1 METVVQT
8 PPAEPELHLLTDW
21 GETGG
26 AARRRKA
33 AVGTVLVHIAL
44 IGLLMA
50 VPASVMMPP
59 DNPFHEVEPL
69 VMPLAPTPLTQKAP
83 NRGKVMAEFQVQPSA
98 PRPKLQAPV
107 GPPPQPHQIP
117 RPAVIPQAPAPQTSA
132 QVKLPDAPAM
142 VAQVKP
148 QVKSDLPGLGQIP
161 VPPPQIQTEEKPK
174 LELENAPRRPQQAV
188 PTGRVPMPSTSVEQT
203 VQGMMHGQGL
213 GGPVR
218 VGDDGAFDST
228 VYGGINSPPAP
239 GIQGAGLE
247 LRSDPM
253 GVDFRPYLQAILA
266 VVRRNWMAVLP
277 ESARMGLRGKV
288 ALQIAIVRDGS
299 VARLVYS
306 ERSSSHALDE
316 AAVAGVSASNPLPPL
331 PPEFKG
337 ERIVVQF
344 NFVYNMPRR

>member
-8 PPAEPELHLLTDW
+8 PPDEAELHLLTDW
-21 GETGG
+21 GETG
-26 AARRRKA
+26 AAERRRRA
-33 AVGTVLVHIAL
+33 AVGAVLVHVAL

-50 VPASVMMPP
+50 VPASVMTPP
-59 DNPFHEVEPL
+59 DIPIHEITPL
-69 VMPLAPTPLTQKAP
+69 VIPLEPTPLTQKAP
-83 NRGKVMAEFQVQPSA
+83 NKSKVMAEFQVQPSA
-98 PRPKLQAPV
+98 PRPKLEAPP
-107 GPPPQPHQIP
+107 GPPPRPRQVP
-117 RPAVIPQAPAPQTSA
+117 RPAVIPQAPAPQNSA

-142 VAQVKP
+142 VAPPRPPVKN
-148 QVKSDLPGLGQIP
+148 DLPALGQVP

-174 LELENAPRRPQQAV
+174 LTLENAPRRPQQVV

-203 VQGMMHGQGL
+203 VQGLTRGQGL

-218 VGDDGAFDST
+218 VGDGGAFDDT

-239 GIQGAGLE
+239 GVPGAGLE
-247 LRSDPM
+247 LKSDPM

-288 ALQIAIVRDGS
+288 ALQIAIVRDGGVS
-299 VARLVYS
+299 RLVYS
-306 ERSSSHALDE
+306 EKSGSHALDE

-337 ERIVVQF
+337 DRIVVQF